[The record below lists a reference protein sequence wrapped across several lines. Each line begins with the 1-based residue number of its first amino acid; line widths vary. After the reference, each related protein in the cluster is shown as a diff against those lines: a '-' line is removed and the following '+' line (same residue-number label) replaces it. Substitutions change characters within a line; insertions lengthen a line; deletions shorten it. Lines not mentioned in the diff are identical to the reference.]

1 MFIAHRFFT
10 FSATFTGFPT
20 PLDCLSITQMTRTC
34 YFYPTSSLATVYLS
48 VTDRTPPVV
57 RPKPLLRFILKATK
71 LTMSLGNS
79 ANTFY
84 LCLFIEINRL

>member
-1 MFIAHRFFT
+1 MVSLILHSIDARKNVADLFFS
-10 FSATFTGFPT
+10 SAYYYFHNK
-20 PLDCLSITQMTRTC
+20 LDMLQVQ
-34 YFYPTSSLATVYLS
+34 YVE
-48 VTDRTPPVV
+48 TDRTPPVV

-79 ANTFY
+79 SNTFS